1 MLRNAFLRR
10 LISSTG
16 YISGMANP
24 SVPLTDSNSLEPRP
38 ISSHRKGQ
46 RWFEV
51 ALVMSVAF
59 SGSLATSVFVLRN
72 GPGAVTQ
79 LSSFRM
85 LVGLIHE
92 VTCLFLLGYVLSRQS
107 RRFRDIGL
115 TWSLRDVGVGLVVA
129 VVSLASYW
137 LGAVALN
144 IIHYAIFRSPVMD
157 HSPREIFG
165 SVGAAVI
172 PFILLNPFFEE
183 LIVRAYLMTEIM
195 DLTGS
200 AMLAIATSVL
210 LQASY
215 HLYYGWFGALSLSF
229 QFLIFAIYYATRRR
243 ALPLIVAH
251 GFFDLYGLMRLW

>member
-107 RRFRDIGL
+107 RP
-115 TWSLRDVGVGLVVA
+115 LRDVGVGLVVA

-144 IIHYAIFRSPVMD
+144 IIHYAIFRSPVID
-157 HSPREIFG
+157 HSPKEIFG
-165 SVGAAVI
+165 SV
-172 PFILLNPFFEE
+172 
-183 LIVRAYLMTEIM
+183 
-195 DLTGS
+195 
-200 AMLAIATSVL
+200 
-210 LQASY
+210 
-215 HLYYGWFGALSLSF
+215 
-229 QFLIFAIYYATRRR
+229 
-243 ALPLIVAH
+243 
-251 GFFDLYGLMRLW
+251 